1 MSWLLAGI
9 RANQGSKRG
18 MGKILPRHILL
29 SVKDDAELDKLLK
42 DVVLECGGVKPN
54 IEKFILEKHGEEEE

>member
-1 MSWLLAGI
+1 
-9 RANQGSKRG
+9 

-42 DVVLECGGVKPN
+42 DVVLECGGVKPS